1 MSWCTYPPFVYISE
15 NVGLAGNKATWNEQI
30 GLPPFADFV
39 AKAVLGIL
47 IWANT
52 SEK

>member
-1 MSWCTYPPFVYISE
+1 MYISE
-15 NVGLAGNKATWNEQI
+15 NVGLAGNKATWNERI
-30 GLPPFADFV
+30 GLPPFADVV

-47 IWANT
+47 LWAIA